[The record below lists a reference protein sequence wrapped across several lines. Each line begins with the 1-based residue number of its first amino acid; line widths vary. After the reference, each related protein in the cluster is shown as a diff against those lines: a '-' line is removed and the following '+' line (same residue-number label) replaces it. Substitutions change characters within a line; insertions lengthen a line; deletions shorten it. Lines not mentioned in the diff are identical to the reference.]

1 MFLTT
6 VKLSMVLPIEFEKHP
21 IHIFT
26 VVRIFLLGE
35 GIFEVKL
42 DTVVP
47 C

>member
-1 MFLTT
+1 MFLTK
-6 VKLSMVLPIEFEKHP
+6 VKLSMVLPLEFEKHP
-21 IHIFT
+21 IHILT

-42 DTVVP
+42 DMVVP